1 MTTATPTRNRAPS
14 WTCARCAVTIRW
26 ADGRERRGYPSGW
39 AKLSGEPHCL
49 RCRREHAA
57 QSAIDNAPPEVS
69 REDRAKLRA
78 AAVLEFELVRDP
90 DRPNGEIA
98 KVVRCSV
105 PAVLKSRRRLED
117 AGTAAKRR

>member
-1 MTTATPTRNRAPS
+1 MTTATATRTRAPS
-14 WTCARCAVTIRW
+14 WTCARCAVTISW
-26 ADGRERRGYPSGW
+26 VPGRERRGFPSGW

-69 REDRAKLRA
+69 REERAKLRA

-105 PAVLKSRRRLED
+105 PAVLKSRRRLE
-117 AGTAAKRR
+117 AHAASKTRR

>member
-1 MTTATPTRNRAPS
+1 MTPATATRSKAPS
-14 WTCARCAVTIRW
+14 WTCAGCAVTISW
-26 ADGRERRGYPSGW
+26 VPGREQRGFPSGW
-39 AKLSGEPHCL
+39 AKLGGQPYCL

-69 REDRAKLRA
+69 REERAKLRA

-117 AGTAAKRR
+117 ARA